1 MRQYLRIR
9 GALDAEQLRAC
20 NAIIDAKLAADADP
34 QSLTHRFHSTHGG
47 VEAISAS
54 QSESSE
60 GPNGLLDWG
69 PPFLGLVDNAAV
81 LPKMVDMLSIERFG
95 HVHPDCPPGR
105 AHEIRLD
112 HDYLNVMRYDGSA
125 GGTYSES
132 GTSQL
137 HSAGQSALHATMVY
151 ELADVPEN
159 AGGLCADPC
168 PSHPPSPHP
177 TQPLSPAPCA
187 GSGVVPGSHL
197 AGFRLPSGARNGEDG
212 FSNEWQKEGWR
223 DPPYSGIPGVTTVA
237 CEAGDCIIF
246 SEKLL
251 HSTAP

>member
-20 NAIIDAKLAADADP
+20 NAVIGAKLAADADP
-34 QSLTHRFHSTHGG
+34 HSLTHRFHSTHGG

-81 LPKMVDMLSIERFG
+81 LPKMVDMLSLERFG

-105 AHEIRLD
+105 AREIRLD

-159 AGGLCADPC
+159 AGGLCADPPSRATTHNPTTTPEVLPQQRRLSSPPPRPNRPPSTPIPSPWASAC
-168 PSHPPSPHP
+168 PSPSSPAPPSPGPP
-177 TQPLSPAPCA
+177 TGPA
-187 GSGVVPGSHL
+187 S
-197 AGFRLPSGARNGEDG
+197 
-212 FSNEWQKEGWR
+212 
-223 DPPYSGIPGVTTVA
+223 
-237 CEAGDCIIF
+237 
-246 SEKLL
+246 
-251 HSTAP
+251 

>member
-60 GPNGLLDWG
+60 GANGLLDWG

-132 GTSQL
+132 GTSG
-137 HSAGQSALHATMVY
+137 SSPSTHARM
-151 ELADVPEN
+151 P
-159 AGGLCADPC
+159 
-168 PSHPPSPHP
+168 
-177 TQPLSPAPCA
+177 
-187 GSGVVPGSHL
+187 
-197 AGFRLPSGARNGEDG
+197 R
-212 FSNEWQKEGWR
+212 
-223 DPPYSGIPGVTTVA
+223 
-237 CEAGDCIIF
+237 
-246 SEKLL
+246 
-251 HSTAP
+251 STASSSAPSRLFSSPICRPTLKPSA